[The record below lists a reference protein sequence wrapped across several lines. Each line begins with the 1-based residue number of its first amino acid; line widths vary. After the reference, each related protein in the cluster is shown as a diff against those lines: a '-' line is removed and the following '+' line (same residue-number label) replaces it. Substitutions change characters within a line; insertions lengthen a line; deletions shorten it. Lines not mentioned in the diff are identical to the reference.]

1 VENENTHLDP
11 VRLKPV
17 GFCVVA
23 WRCGR
28 FSLRAG
34 VPPTGLVPYS
44 AALADM
50 DGDGDLD
57 AVTVDL
63 QDQETGTV
71 SVSRNDGSGG
81 FSAPVS
87 YPVGAGSAWL
97 AVSDLNH
104 DARPD
109 VVVSNS

>member
-1 VENENTHLDP
+1 LFVS
-11 VRLKPV
+11 
-17 GFCVVA
+17 
-23 WRCGR
+23 
-28 FSLRAG
+28 SLLCSASPG
-34 VPPTGLVPYS
+34 PAVDFLFAPAYPTGLAPYS

-57 AVTVDL
+57 VVTVDL
-63 QDQETGTV
+63 QDQETGSVT
-71 SVSRNDGSGG
+71 VSRNDGSGG